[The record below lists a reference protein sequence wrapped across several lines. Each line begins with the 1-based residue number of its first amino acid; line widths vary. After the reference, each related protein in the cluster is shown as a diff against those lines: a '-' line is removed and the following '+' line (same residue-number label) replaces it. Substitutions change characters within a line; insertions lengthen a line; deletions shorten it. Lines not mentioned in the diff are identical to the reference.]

1 MNIWI
6 IIISKNIQKLILY
19 IGVAF
24 FIIGLF
30 INHTD
35 PYPLFDSDFFSG
47 IIGFFTAMIG
57 GSIANAIIF
66 LLNIYKQ
73 KNYNSIKNN
82 GEYSTG
88 FIIRA
93 MSEHKYKVPFLLGK
107 LYVDVNGITY
117 IIDDIY
123 YNEDFKAIEKELSEI
138 RTSYYLRKSHQ
149 IKIDIYVLNN
159 KVVADLDSISI

>member
-1 MNIWI
+1 
-6 IIISKNIQKLILY
+6 
-19 IGVAF
+19 
-24 FIIGLF
+24 
-30 INHTD
+30 
-35 PYPLFDSDFFSG
+35 
-47 IIGFFTAMIG
+47 MIG

-82 GEYSTG
+82 GEYLTG

-93 MSEHKYKVPFLLGK
+93 RSEHKYQIPFLLGK